1 MDTGRAV
8 RAGSAALTLG
18 LLASCASGPIAG
30 MFSAPGQQSQ
40 PVLLR
45 YESSAFGYG
54 GTLATTLPG
63 GEQFSGRYRL
73 DPKAPGGQMPATL
86 TGNQGNALV
95 CRFTLKEPGVGPD
108 GGGIVRCSLS
118 SGGTFDATY

>member
-1 MDTGRAV
+1 MDTGRAL

-40 PVLLR
+40 PVFLR
-45 YESSAFGYG
+45 YESKVFGYG
-54 GTLATTLPG
+54 GTLSTSLPG
-63 GEQFSGRYRL
+63 GEKFSGPYRL
-73 DPKAPGGQMPATL
+73 DSKAPGGQMLATL
-86 TGNQGNALV
+86 TGDRGNALV

-108 GGGIVRCSLS
+108 GGGTVRCSLS
-118 SGGTFDATY
+118 SGGTIDARF